1 MTKVHRDRRG
11 GTRCTAEI
19 LIRATRRK
27 SPSREFKVT
36 QREDRK
42 ALKDTKDTNLNVK
55 YFSSWTQE
63 RVKWCKE
70 NQKKNNEFLLG

>member
-19 LIRATRRK
+19 LIRVTRRK

-42 ALKDTKDTNLNVK
+42 ALKDTKDTN
-55 YFSSWTQE
+55 
-63 RVKWCKE
+63 
-70 NQKKNNEFLLG
+70 